1 MSQLAGLTHSDA
13 LSHTLLH
20 LMQDFE
26 ASPAALRLITSASNV
41 ALANPEAQVFSAMID
56 GWRNQQLSR
65 GLREQTIRN
74 RTATVTRFRDG
85 QVPGSGVA
93 TL

>member
-1 MSQLAGLTHSDA
+1 
-13 LSHTLLH
+13 
-20 LMQDFE
+20 MQDFG

-41 ALANPEAQVFSAMID
+41 ALANPEEQVFTAMIG

-74 RTATVTRFRDG
+74 RTATVNRFRDF
-85 QVPGSGVA
+85 VDKPPWR
-93 TL
+93 